1 MKSSIKPLPSTQ
13 LSRVISH
20 LRSRVRSIKTL
31 LKWRLVFYN
40 WNIARRETQQSR
52 SDSAGQRILVFPADL
67 RSVSGSLGDSAMI
80 AATTD
85 AFRSVFPELQVDLLC
100 LRTSEEQVLRMG
112 FVPTTMPSVDSYN
125 LLTFPREI
133 AGLFESTVYDALIV
147 LGADVMDGY
156 YGVTHPAMAL
166 IASDIA
172 ARHGVSTS
180 IVGASF
186 NQSPAIQLAPLFNR
200 LDPRVNL
207 NIRDPISLERI
218 KAFASV
224 SPRLVAD
231 AAFSLTPGVP
241 DGDAAAWIEQER
253 SAGRCVIGVNMHPM
267 LIKDATD
274 ADVDRITS
282 CMSLAL
288 RAVSANVAVSWILIP
303 HDYRRKFQR
312 DETCLKLIHQKL
324 EFSRRGILF
333 GGRTRR
339 REPQVIGWASRWRH
353 YRTNAPGYCS
363 ARDGRACAR
372 FCISRKIRGVTSS
385 FRSTAE
391 PAAANRDFRQFG
403 GARGPNYRISEQ
415 IARTSSKS
423 ASIQAPCPCPFMAKL
438 RSTPW
443 P

>member
-1 MKSSIKPLPSTQ
+1 
-13 LSRVISH
+13 
-20 LRSRVRSIKTL
+20 
-31 LKWRLVFYN
+31 
-40 WNIARRETQQSR
+40 
-52 SDSAGQRILVFPADL
+52 
-67 RSVSGSLGDSAMI
+67 MI

-133 AGLFESTVYDALIV
+133 AGLFKSTVYDALIV

-186 NQSPAIQLAPLFNR
+186 NQSPAIQLAPLFNQ

-324 EFSRRGILF
+324 KS
-333 GGRTRR
+333 
-339 REPQVIGWASRWRH
+339 
-353 YRTNAPGYCS
+353 
-363 ARDGRACAR
+363 RDGAYYLEGEHGAASLKSLVGHLDGVITGRMHLAIAALGMGVPVLGFVYQGKFEGLLRHFDLPQNLLLPTAIFDNSEALEDQITGFLSKLPELRQKVRASKPHVLALSWQN
-372 FCISRKIRGVTSS
+372 FAPHLGPD
-385 FRSTAE
+385 STK
-391 PAAANRDFRQFG
+391 RV
-403 GARGPNYRISEQ
+403 
-415 IARTSSKS
+415 
-423 ASIQAPCPCPFMAKL
+423 AK
-438 RSTPW
+438 
-443 P
+443 